1 MTIYFHRWFLTGC
14 ILTAVGKPVFNR
26 HSEQTPIGAWMRDPV
41 KGGPEG
47 DRYYV
52 TILEEGILYEFGNKT
67 YFQRSKPSRNLTL
80 PKEFRI
86 TVC

>member
-1 MTIYFHRWFLTGC
+1 
-14 ILTAVGKPVFNR
+14 
-26 HSEQTPIGAWMRDPV
+26 MRDPV
-41 KGGPEG
+41 KGPPEG

-86 TVC
+86 TV